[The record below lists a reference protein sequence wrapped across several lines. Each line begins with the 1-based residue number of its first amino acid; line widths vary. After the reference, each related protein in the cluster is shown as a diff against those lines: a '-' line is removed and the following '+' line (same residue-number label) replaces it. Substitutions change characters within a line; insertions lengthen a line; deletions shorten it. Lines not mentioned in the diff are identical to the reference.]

1 MGIAIPA
8 AAISEAVLHAID
20 LPADVGVDE
29 LVVRPRD
36 DGLGHTPWQ
45 EDGRDSWGHP
55 RWTACYEGWPVPLTK
70 V

>member
-1 MGIAIPA
+1 MGIAIPAA

-20 LPADVGVDE
+20 LPADVDVDE

-45 EDGRDSWGHP
+45 EDGREFVWSILAGP
-55 RWTACYEGWPVPLTK
+55 RATRVGRSR
-70 V
+70 